1 MLLRWLYSALSNQ
14 YHELNLRHS
23 FNSVVNVV
31 NLDQYIV
38 LTQGP
43 VTYRLA
49 QELGVQHLISGM
61 DAHAAID
68 LEEYDC
74 LGLITPD
81 CH

>member
-1 MLLRWLYSALSNQ
+1 M
-14 YHELNLRHS
+14 
-23 FNSVVNVV
+23 

-43 VTYRLA
+43 VTYSLA